1 MHTAAEASAAL
12 CPVCKIGLVRSDR
25 QGIEIDRCPQCRGIW
40 LDRGQLDKIIA
51 RSGPEIVPSPVPPA
65 PLQER
70 LPWGEDRYADA
81 GFHAGTRMEQRA
93 KRRRQS
99 WLESLFG

>member
-1 MHTAAEASAAL
+1 MAGLKRREILAMLAAIGAGAPAIAWELAG
-12 CPVCKIGLVRSDR
+12 PV
-25 QGIEIDRCPQCRGIW
+25 
-40 LDRGQLDKIIA
+40 
-51 RSGPEIVPSPVPPA
+51 
-65 PLQER
+65 QER